1 MQAGGNNVEGM
12 GSACGLLW
20 STGRDCEYKILSLC
34 SVQCMKNNK
43 QIKNTTF
50 LHPRFTFEF
59 RVCKYFCHVQD
70 GKCLLTGATVLFQS
84 GLSCSF
90 ISITEH
96 AQTCTMLQ
104 DVAYFVQQ
112 AGKIT
117 VRANQKYSTGPREM
131 CRYSPCP
138 WKSVIKRQP
147 LIHSLCKTKEK

>member
-1 MQAGGNNVEGM
+1 MLKGWGLHVVFCGPQVGIVSTKSCH
-12 GSACGLLW
+12 SAA
-20 STGRDCEYKILSLC
+20 C
-34 SVQCMKNNK
+34 SAWKTTNK

-117 VRANQKYSTGPREM
+117 VRANQKYPTGPREM

-138 WKSVIKRQP
+138 WKSVIKHQP